1 METYGITAL
10 ITIATS
16 LLIFYLAFNVWKE
29 RRKYKS
35 SVLESTKKKEIL
47 IANRVHMN
55 TIELSVVYVPLLWIA
70 TIYGSVMIASVL
82 WVIWFVSRVWY
93 AFAYLKEPKSRQ
105 IPFMIGI
112 PCIFLTALLGACG
125 IIF

>member
-1 METYGITAL
+1 METYGITAF
-10 ITIATS
+10 ITICTS
-16 LLIFYLAFNVWKE
+16 LLIFYLAFNVWSV
-29 RRKYKS
+29 RRKHKV
-35 SVLESTKKKEIL
+35 SVLDSTKKKEVL

-55 TIELSVVYVPLLWIA
+55 TIELSIVYIPLLWIA
-70 TIYGSVMIASVL
+70 TIYGSVMIASIL

-93 AFAYLKEPKSRQ
+93 AFAYLKDPKWRQ

-112 PCIFLTALLGACG
+112 PCIFLTALLGLYG